1 MTTNDAWQG
10 KTSKP
15 PNPITQGL
23 RAVARDPV
31 IFLVEILWRWSFALL
46 ACLLVLGVGLII
58 LGPLHVG
65 HAWDTAW
72 RSRDPQRMGQLVVA
86 VVLLLGADRRIK
98 VILFAAIGVPVAIAL
113 IWSILAA
120 LGRFATIRRLRA
132 GLTSLRFS
140 SIFALQLLRGFIGWF
155 SLVLLLIASVGEMLI
170 ATRGP
175 QPDLV
180 LYYLMMLPSVVLISV
195 FWLTVNWYLSLAA
208 IFGRDGQ
215 SFRGALRQARQTV
228 RQQRSD
234 FAGTGFV
241 FLLFRVVVLLIV
253 TAICGLT
260 SGMAGTAPQSYFTLL
275 IIVSLAYL
283 AVADFLY
290 MARMAAYLALA
301 AAHVDPAAGPKL
313 VATSSATPVE
323 NTPIL

>member
-1 MTTNDAWQG
+1 M
-10 KTSKP
+10 SKP

-23 RAVARDPV
+23 RAVTRDPV

-46 ACLLVLGVGLII
+46 ACLLVIGVGLMI

-86 VVLLLGADRRIK
+86 VVLLLGIK
-98 VILFAAIGVPVAIAL
+98 VILFAAIGLPLAIAL

-120 LGRFATIRRLRA
+120 LGRFATVRRLRA
-132 GLTSLRFS
+132 ELTSLRFRA
-140 SIFALQLLRGFIGWF
+140 IFALQLLRGFIGWL
-155 SLVLLLIASVGEMLI
+155 SLVLLVTASIGEMLI

-180 LYYLMMLPSVVLISV
+180 LYYLMMLPSVILISV
-195 FWLTVNWYLSLAA
+195 FWLTFNWYLSLAA
-208 IFGRDGQ
+208 IFGREGQ

-260 SGMAGTAPQSYFTLL
+260 SGMAGTAPQSYFVLL
-275 IIVSLAYL
+275 IVVSLAYF
-283 AVADFLY
+283 AVAAFLY

-301 AAHVDPAAGPKL
+301 AAYVDPAAGPKL